1 MKLVP
6 EAKRWYRMFSQQSIL
21 ASIAIQGTWASLD
34 DDLKAS
40 IPGTWVAGIT
50 VAVLTLGFIGRFIDQ
65 PKVHE

>member
-21 ASIAIQGTWASLD
+21 ASIAIQGTWATLP
-34 DDLKAS
+34 DDLKATVPS
-40 IPGTWVAGIT
+40 TWVTYIT
-50 VAVLTLGFIGRFIDQ
+50 VAILALGFIGRLIGQ